1 MFIVIAVGA
10 LTGLLVALIMMAAFS
25 RASRR
30 DALYAP
36 ASGARARWARRVA
49 GMYIRDD
56 YTERRDEYTGYNAR
70 LIERPNRT
78 GEDELVGR

>member
-1 MFIVIAVGA
+1 MFIVIAVAA
-10 LTGLLVALIMMAAFS
+10 LVGLLVPLILVAAFS
-25 RASRR
+25 RSSRR

-36 ASGARARWARRVA
+36 ATGQTRWARRVA

-56 YTERRDEYTGYNAR
+56 YTARRDEYTGYHTR
-70 LIERPNRT
+70 MIEHGDRT

>member
-1 MFIVIAVGA
+1 MFIVIAVAA
-10 LTGLLVALIMMAAFS
+10 LVGLLVPMILVAAFS
-25 RASRR
+25 RSSRR

-36 ASGARARWARRVA
+36 ASGVQARWARRVA

-56 YTERRDEYTGYNAR
+56 YTAREDEYTGHHTR
-70 LIERPNRT
+70 MIEHGDQS